1 MDSNIFNLLDDDA
14 EMPKSIQQRIRE
26 VEMKSNEKF
35 DKTEFKSKA
44 IVGKK
49 NKEIRRG
56 RETQSRASARF
67 EKRQKKQSLRSKSK
81 GVY

>member
-14 EMPKSIQQRIRE
+14 EVPRTIQQKIRD
-26 VEMKSNEKF
+26 VSFKSEEKF
-35 DKTEFKSKA
+35 EKSEIKSKA

-56 RETQSRASARF
+56 RDSKSRSDAKLS
-67 EKRQKKQSLRSKSK
+67 KRQKKESLRSKSK
-81 GVY
+81 SIY